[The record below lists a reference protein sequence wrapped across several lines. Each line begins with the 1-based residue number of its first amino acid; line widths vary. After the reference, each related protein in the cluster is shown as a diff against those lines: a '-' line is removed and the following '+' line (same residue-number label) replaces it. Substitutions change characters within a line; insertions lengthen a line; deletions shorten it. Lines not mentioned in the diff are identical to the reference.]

1 LIAAVNGICLGGGL
15 LIAMMCDIIIASE
28 NALFSLPE
36 IKLGVI
42 PGGGGTQR
50 LTKLVGKSKAMEM
63 ILTGDP
69 ISAREAKEWHIVTNV
84 YPKDQLIE
92 NAILLA
98 QKIATFSQITA
109 AYGKRAVN

>member
-1 LIAAVNGICLGGGL
+1 
-15 LIAMMCDIIIASE
+15 
-28 NALFSLPE
+28 
-36 IKLGVI
+36 
-42 PGGGGTQR
+42 
-50 LTKLVGKSKAMEM
+50 M

-98 QKIATFSQITA
+98 QKIANFSQITA